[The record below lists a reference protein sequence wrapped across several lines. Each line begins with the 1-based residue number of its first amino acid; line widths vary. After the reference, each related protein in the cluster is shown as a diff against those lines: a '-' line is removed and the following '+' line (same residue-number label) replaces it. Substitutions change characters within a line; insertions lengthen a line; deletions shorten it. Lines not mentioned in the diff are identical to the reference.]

1 MNVNNLGGVRMPVT
15 TTTDRTTQT
24 AATNFGSLVRAST
37 PTSPPGR
44 AGLTGSSVIASAI
57 SANSGGFPGFGGPYM
72 QAMNAGVPGTGTSA
86 PAPAQGQTPA
96 PAAGSEFNAEMQA
109 KFEEQAALKDLM
121 KMSLISFVNSTFAM
135 GQNRPKA
142 DDW

>member
-24 AATNFGSLVRAST
+24 AGTNFGSLVRAST
-37 PTSPPGR
+37 PAATAGR
-44 AGLTGSSVIASAI
+44 GGLSGSNVIASAI
-57 SANSGGFPGFGGPYM
+57 SANSGGVPGFGAPYL
-72 QAMNAGVPGTGTSA
+72 QAMNAGVPGTGTPA
-86 PAPAQGQTPA
+86 PAPSQGQTTA
-96 PAAGSEFNAEMQA
+96 PGAGTEFNGELQA
-109 KFEEQAALKDLM
+109 RFEEQKALKEIM
-121 KMSLISFVNSTFAM
+121 QMSLVSFINTTFSM